1 MGRATLNLPQTKGT
15 LMRKYLIPLA
25 LGLVAAQP
33 ANAVLMVT
41 MQDELGAT
49 FHCVDNGGACDFTGA
64 ANNLLTLNNTV
75 GNFQVAGTI
84 STSSSGLLNL
94 LSLVNFGAVNTDPLG
109 AHTLNMYV
117 SNTDYLGPVSQINGS
132 ASILFSNAV
141 GSGPSSL
148 DFYADTAN
156 VQGAN
161 LINTPGVLL
170 FSALQTPTTNP
181 QAFLGNDSA
190 AFFDANLFSMTQAAH
205 INLKGGGSF
214 TDFSQNMQSSF
225 SPVPVPA
232 ALPLLGSVVAGF
244 GAFGAWKRRRKIG
257 SDGSTAR

>member
-1 MGRATLNLPQTKGT
+1 MMKEAMKFAAAVAVVAAGATL
-15 LMRKYLIPLA
+15 
-25 LGLVAAQP
+25 AQP

-94 LSLVNFGAVNTDPLG
+94 LSLVNFGAVNTDTV

-117 SNTDYLGPVSQINGS
+117 SDTDFVGPVTGIAES

-148 DFYADTAN
+148 DFWADVGNT
-156 VQGAN
+156 QGAN

-170 FSALQTPTTNP
+170 ASVVQTPTTNP
-181 QAFLGNDSA
+181 QSFSGNDFTPFIASG
-190 AFFDANLFSMTQAAH
+190 LFSMTQAAH
-205 INLKGGGSF
+205 INLIGGGRF

-225 SPVPVPA
+225 SAVPVPA
-232 ALPLLGSVVAGF
+232 ALPMLGGVVAGF

-257 SDGSTAR
+257 SGGSTASHA